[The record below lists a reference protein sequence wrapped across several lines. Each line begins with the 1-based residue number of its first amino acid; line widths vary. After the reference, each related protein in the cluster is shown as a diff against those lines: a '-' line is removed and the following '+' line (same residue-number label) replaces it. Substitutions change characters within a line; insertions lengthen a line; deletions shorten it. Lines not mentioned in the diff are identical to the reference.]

1 MTVIQRHTSN
11 LTLEQIGLTSRHSS
25 QRNKKINTPPTH
37 KKYKILLPSH
47 IAHIC
52 LCLQPHKLAQ
62 RQSQKS
68 AIAQRFIF
76 HPKGSYVGDNQ
87 LNLGIF
93 LKLKG
98 KGWTDLTIF
107 ERVLN
112 F

>member
-1 MTVIQRHTSN
+1 
-11 LTLEQIGLTSRHSS
+11 
-25 QRNKKINTPPTH
+25 
-37 KKYKILLPSH
+37 LPLP
-47 IAHIC
+47 AT
-52 LCLQPHKLAQ
+52 AQ
-62 RQSQKS
+62 TSQKS

-98 KGWTDLTIF
+98 KGWNDLTIF